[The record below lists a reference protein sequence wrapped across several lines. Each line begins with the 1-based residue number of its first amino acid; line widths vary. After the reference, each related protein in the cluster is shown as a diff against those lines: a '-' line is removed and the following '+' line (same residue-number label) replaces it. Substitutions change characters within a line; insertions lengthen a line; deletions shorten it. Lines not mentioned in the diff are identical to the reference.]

1 MIARE
6 GSVRPRHT
14 VCLTAEERRAC
25 EEITRDP
32 HSRPL
37 ARRRALVLLHADCGR
52 NGRVASDDEVAAH
65 SEVEARTVRRV
76 RATFALKGFTAAL
89 HGERGA
95 SKSRS
100 VHNGHL
106 ETLIASLLAM
116 PPPPTY
122 PRWTVRTLAE
132 ELQAMPGGVRVSRE
146 TVRLA
151 LLRSRGAE
159 GRE

>member
-1 MIARE
+1 M
-6 GSVRPRHT
+6 RPRHN

-25 EEITRDP
+25 EEIARDP
-32 HSRPL
+32 QSRPL

-52 NGRVASDDEVAAH
+52 DGRVASDDDVAAR
-65 SEVEARTVRRV
+65 SGVEARTVRRV
-76 RATFALKGFTAAL
+76 RATFAQQGFAAAL
-89 HGERGA
+89 YGGRVA
-95 SKSRS
+95 SRPRS
-100 VHNGHL
+100 MQNGRL
-106 ETLIASLLAM
+106 ETLIASLLAT

-132 ELQAMPGGVRVSRE
+132 ELRAMPGGVHVSRE

-159 GRE
+159 RRE